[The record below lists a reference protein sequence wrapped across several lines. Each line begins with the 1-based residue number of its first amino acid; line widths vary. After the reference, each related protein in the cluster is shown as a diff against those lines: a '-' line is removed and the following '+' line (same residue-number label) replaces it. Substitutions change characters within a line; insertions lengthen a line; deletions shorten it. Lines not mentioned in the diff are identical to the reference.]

1 MITYLDSSVVLDRIL
16 DEPAS
21 VALWRGIDQAVCS
34 VLLETEC
41 LRAIDRFRILGM
53 MNEVALVR
61 SREVL
66 FTILASSEI
75 VEVGRPILDRA
86 AMPFPVVIRTLD
98 AIHLATALIYRE
110 STGPLRMA
118 TTDRALARASRAM
131 GIEVVGAT

>member
-1 MITYLDSSVVLDRIL
+1 VITYLDSSVVLDRIV

-21 VALWRGIDQAVCS
+21 AALWREIDQTVCS

-41 LRAIDRFRILGM
+41 LRAIDRFRIVGM
-53 MNEVALVR
+53 MDEGALVR

-66 FTILASSEI
+66 FMILASSEV
-75 VEVGRPILDRA
+75 VEVGRAVLDRA
-86 AMPFPVVIRTLD
+86 ALPFPSVIRTLD

-110 STGPLRMA
+110 TTGPLRIA

-131 GIEVVGAT
+131 GFEVVGAS